1 MSSIGFVNNLA
12 SFKRTIAYEKAR
24 VRGEATKVY
33 KGFVKAM
40 LTDLAKNTPQW
51 SGDLAA
57 SWEVVVGAGGQPTA
71 YHQTP
76 FKSNPIEYPAPYF
89 KGSMEAVKY
98 ALYVNSFAIDTLT
111 WNNIVSI
118 VNVNPT
124 VKAIGNGVENT
135 NRALPGKKRTSLRPG
150 NYIPGD
156 IMAVN
161 FVAHKWAHRRGHGDL
176 NLGTSN
182 EP

>member
-1 MSSIGFVNNLA
+1 MAIGYVNNLA
-12 SFKRTIAYEKAR
+12 SFSRTIVREKAR
-24 VRGEATKVY
+24 VKGTATAVY
-33 KGFVKAM
+33 QKFVKDI

-57 SWEVVVGAGGQPTA
+57 SWEVVVSANGVPSGYTS
-71 YHQTP
+71 P
-76 FKSNPIEYPAPYF
+76 FKSFPPAYPAPHE
-89 KGSMEAVKY
+89 KGDMEAVKY
-98 ALYVNSFAIDTLT
+98 AISNNKQTIDAIR
-111 WNNIVSI
+111 WNNIVSV
-118 VNVNPT
+118 VNMNPT
-124 VKAIGNGVENT
+124 IKLIGDGS
-135 NRALPGKKRTSLRPG
+135 KLRPG

-161 FVAHKWAHRRGHGDL
+161 FVAHKWSHKRGYRDL

>member
-1 MSSIGFVNNLA
+1 MASTAFVGNLA
-12 SFKRTIAYEKAR
+12 SFQRTIAREKAK
-24 VRGEATKVY
+24 VKGTATAVY
-33 KGFVKAM
+33 QKFVKDI

-57 SWEVVVGAGGQPTA
+57 SWEVVVSAKGLPSGYTS
-71 YHQTP
+71 P
-76 FKSNPIEYPAPYF
+76 FKDFPYAYPAPHA
-89 KGSMEAVKY
+89 KGDMEAVKY
-98 ALYVNSFAIDTLT
+98 AIKNNKQTIDAIL
-111 WNNIVSI
+111 WNNIVSV
-118 VNVNPT
+118 VNMNPT
-124 VKAIGNGVENT
+124 VKAIGDGS
-135 NRALPGKKRTSLRPG
+135 KLRPD

-161 FVAHKWAHRRGHGDL
+161 FVAHKYAHKRYHRDL